1 MTQEKNFENN
11 LKKWLTSQGIY
22 ALGTSKNKMPV
33 PPCGYFE
40 KRWGGGQF
48 SKSGLPDMH
57 IVVNGISIEIEL
69 KSSTGIA
76 SDLQKQKLSQIAD
89 SGAIGFVAYP
99 DDFEKIKKLIMHIK
113 RMTGVTQAVNYIQEL
128 YTIDRVHW
136 E

>member
-1 MTQEKNFENN
+1 MASEKNFENR
-11 LKKWLTSQGIY
+11 LKGWLNSQGIY
-22 ALGTSKNKMPV
+22 ALGTAKNKMTV
-33 PPCGYFE
+33 EPCGYYE

-69 KSSTGIA
+69 KAPNGRA
-76 SDLQKQKLSQIAD
+76 SELQKQKLSQIAD

-113 RMTGVTQAVNYIQEL
+113 EMTGISDALTYIQRL
-128 YTIDRVHW
+128 YDIERTHW
-136 E
+136 G